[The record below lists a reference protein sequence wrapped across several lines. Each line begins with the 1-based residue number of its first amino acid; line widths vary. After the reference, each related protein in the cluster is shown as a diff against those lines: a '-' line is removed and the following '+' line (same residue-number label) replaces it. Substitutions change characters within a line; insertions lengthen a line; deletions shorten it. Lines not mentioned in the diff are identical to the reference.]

1 MKYPQE
7 FSLRPRPNVELFMRL
22 TKLNELSSWKVWR
35 LAQLSSCECVWIG
48 QHVLSVCYRRM
59 ERLTIVSGTNVEL
72 HMRRT
77 RLKYRF
83 SRGQRRSSRKWKK
96 YCDKEIQLKLSLRS
110 VKNSKLVSGK
120 KPRNLSPRY
129 GHVIL
134 ISGYFVFTAVNWSQH
149 GCAISGSRLPH
160 QLASVTISHW
170 FPCGA
175 DGLRLDVRSRDYQN
189 FLDG

>member
-1 MKYPQE
+1 
-7 FSLRPRPNVELFMRL
+7 MRL
-22 TKLNELSSWKVWR
+22 TKLSELSSWKVRR
-35 LAQLSSCECVWIG
+35 LAQLSSSEWVWIV

-77 RLKYRF
+77 KLKYRF
-83 SRGQRRSSRKWKK
+83 SRGLRRSSRKWKK

-149 GCAISGSRLPH
+149 RCAISGICMIINVN
-160 QLASVTISHW
+160 LASFGRKFITDLIRLIS
-170 FPCGA
+170 
-175 DGLRLDVRSRDYQN
+175 LTRLKFDVWPNTR
-189 FLDG
+189 F